1 MIRSH
6 TPLCLLLLLLLPLAA
21 GAQRDSTARLDPP
34 ARTFNSVQEVRVGG
48 RTIALDATTG
58 TLRLRDENDKPIANF
73 GFTSYLAQDQG
84 PDNPRPIV
92 FAYNGGPL
100 SASFWLHIGIL
111 GPKRIDTEDLAFNTT
126 PPFRLVNN
134 EFSLLE
140 VADLVMIDPVGVGF
154 SEPVGEAE
162 WKDFWGTDQ
171 DIRTIGLFIKQFLIE
186 SDRMNAPKFLLGESY
201 GTFRNAGL
209 VKHLQDNGIPMN
221 GVIMVSATLSIHD
234 LFFAAGMDQ
243 SYLVFFPTYA
253 AAGWFHELVPDR
265 PASLEAY
272 MEEVRTFTEEE
283 YAPALLRGDRLTPE
297 DKRALAERLARYTGI
312 GADVWERGNLRLT
325 DGEFFQQL
333 NLKTPQTTGRLD
345 ARFTAINQD
354 PMTQTPDRGD
364 PFSEAVQGAYLTAF
378 RDYLYRDLGADK
390 SMTYTPSSG
399 GRKGFK
405 WDWTHAGNMS
415 WGTQAAVS
423 TAADLAAAMSGNPNL
438 DVLVLQGYYDA
449 ATPFYG
455 IEYTVDHLGLDPALR
470 DNISIEYFEAG
481 HMMYVEEASRQHFK
495 ESVDGF
501 IRAHSGDTA
510 RR

>member
-1 MIRSH
+1 MIRRCL
-6 TPLCLLLLLLLPLAA
+6 PLLLCLVLTS
-21 GAQRDSTARLDPP
+21 GISAQRDSAQRVDPP
-34 ARTFNSVQEVRVGG
+34 ARTFSSEQEVRFGN
-48 RTIALDATTG
+48 RTVTLDATTG

-73 GFTSYLAQDQG
+73 GFTSYLAQGGD
-84 PDNPRPIV
+84 PARPRPIV

-111 GPKRIDTEDLAFNTT
+111 GPKRIETEDLAFNTS
-126 PPFRLVNN
+126 PPFTLINN
-134 EFSLLE
+134 DYSLLE

-154 SEPVGEAE
+154 SEPVGEAK
-162 WKDFWGTDQ
+162 WSDFWGTDQ

-186 SDRMNAPKFLLGESY
+186 HDRMNAPKFLLGESY

-209 VKHLQDNGIPMN
+209 VRHLQDQGVPMN
-221 GVIMVSATLSIHD
+221 GVIMVSATLDIHD
-234 LFFAAGMDQ
+234 LFFGAGHDQ
-243 SYLVFFPTYA
+243 SYVVFLPTYA
-253 AAGWFHELVPDR
+253 AAGWFHGLVPDR
-265 PASLEAY
+265 PERLEDFLT
-272 MEEVRTFTEEE
+272 EVRTFTEEE
-283 YAPALLRGDRLTPE
+283 YAPALLRGDRLSASE
-297 DKRALAERLARYTGI
+297 RQHMADRLARYTGI
-312 GADVWERGNLRLT
+312 DSDTWLRANLHLT

-333 NLKTPQTTGRLD
+333 KRESPATTGRLD

-354 PMTQTPDRGD
+354 PLTQSPDRGD

-390 SMTYTPSSG
+390 SLTYTPSSG

-405 WDWTHAGNMS
+405 WDWTHAGNMG

-438 DVLVLQGYYDA
+438 DVLILQGYYDA

-455 IEYTVDHLGLDPALR
+455 IEHTVNHLGLDPAIR
-470 DNISIEYFEAG
+470 DNVTLEYFEAG
-481 HMMYVEEASRQHFK
+481 HMMYVEEASRKKWKQV
-495 ESVDGF
+495 VDRF
-501 IRAHSGDTA
+501 IEEHSGAAA